1 MKKTVFFFLLTA
13 TLVPG
18 QEASLSLT
26 IDSLKG
32 IYLAAPLGEVEQE
45 TVSFLQ
51 EGFQKFYQVSLP
63 LLSESLPEP
72 VVVLGRAAALK
83 EKLVSESELEA
94 LRPDGYLIRT
104 SRQRLVIAGA
114 DSWATYYGVVGFFQ
128 QAGAKF
134 FRAIAGKFK
143 PWPWFQVPFPENPE
157 RKISLSLK
165 EKPVFA
171 YRCGGCPVFRQSRL
185 ADPKKGATPEIFDA
199 AKTGSNLW
207 IDHTAGYLVP
217 KLLYYD
223 QHPEYYAM
231 GKDGKRIAKNGF
243 NDHQT
248 PLCLSHPDVTKISI
262 ERALAWIEKNPHER
276 FFMITYGDTNF
287 WCQCPEC
294 LKMDPVPGQY
304 ATRLLTWVNAI
315 AREVARRYPDKILIT
330 FAYAGSDTAPP
341 GIRPEP
347 NVWVCGSTGLGNLPF
362 WDHAFAGEPPDW
374 LKQNMAK
381 VDGWLKI
388 APHQYLVCEYL
399 SNVYLPAML
408 DTTASRLK
416 TYGKKGLR
424 GVLFTYGAPA
434 NFRSLWNYLWGQLM
448 WNPDQDVEQLTR
460 EFLTFAYPAA
470 AEPLFRFFQLSRQ
483 RYQETL
489 KEKAGLDQ
497 MYPKGYYQAK
507 FVQEALTCF
516 QQAEEKLAKENALLK
531 EIQNEEALFLQ
542 SVLEHPP
549 ALQLTEELRKI
560 VALGFNRLSA
570 LGKAT
575 GKTADFLSRVNSLAL
590 DVERRIPGYR
600 ELIEEVFGQL
610 PEGQP
615 VKLADGLRLPP
626 EMFLRADLGPTTSA
640 DWVHPDYKFPPKT
653 YVGVLQSARDSR
665 GRPTSS
671 VMVAKFKLLEKIS
684 GPATLELEGQDAIT
698 KWAAGNQRAMSFQ
711 AAMKISLNDQEIYSG
726 PAGFVRGNWS
736 RRSFQ
741 IKPGILQAGENTLKI
756 ANISQG
762 WAFSTCY
769 LLISDAVLRWGQS
782 N

>member
-1 MKKTVFFFLLTA
+1 
-13 TLVPG
+13 
-18 QEASLSLT
+18 
-26 IDSLKG
+26 
-32 IYLAAPLGEVEQE
+32 
-45 TVSFLQ
+45 
-51 EGFQKFYQVSLP
+51 
-63 LLSESLPEP
+63 
-72 VVVLGRAAALK
+72 
-83 EKLVSESELEA
+83 
-94 LRPDGYLIRT
+94 
-104 SRQRLVIAGA
+104 
-114 DSWATYYGVVGFFQ
+114 
-128 QAGAKF
+128 
-134 FRAIAGKFK
+134 
-143 PWPWFQVPFPENPE
+143 
-157 RKISLSLK
+157 
-165 EKPVFA
+165 
-171 YRCGGCPVFRQSRL
+171 
-185 ADPKKGATPEIFDA
+185 
-199 AKTGSNLW
+199 
-207 IDHTAGYLVP
+207 
-217 KLLYYD
+217 
-223 QHPEYYAM
+223 
-231 GKDGKRIAKNGF
+231 
-243 NDHQT
+243 
-248 PLCLSHPDVTKISI
+248 
-262 ERALAWIEKNPHER
+262 
-276 FFMITYGDTNF
+276 
-287 WCQCPEC
+287 
-294 LKMDPVPGQY
+294 
-304 ATRLLTWVNAI
+304 
-315 AREVARRYPDKILIT
+315 
-330 FAYAGSDTAPP
+330 
-341 GIRPEP
+341 
-347 NVWVCGSTGLGNLPF
+347 
-362 WDHAFAGEPPDW
+362 
-374 LKQNMAK
+374 
-381 VDGWLKI
+381 
-388 APHQYLVCEYL
+388 
-399 SNVYLPAML
+399 
-408 DTTASRLK
+408 
-416 TYGKKGLR
+416 
-424 GVLFTYGAPA
+424 
-434 NFRSLWNYLWGQLM
+434 
-448 WNPDQDVEQLTR
+448 R

-711 AAMKISLNDQEIYSG
+711 AAMK
-726 PAGFVRGNWS
+726 
-736 RRSFQ
+736 
-741 IKPGILQAGENTLKI
+741 
-756 ANISQG
+756 
-762 WAFSTCY
+762 
-769 LLISDAVLRWGQS
+769 
-782 N
+782 